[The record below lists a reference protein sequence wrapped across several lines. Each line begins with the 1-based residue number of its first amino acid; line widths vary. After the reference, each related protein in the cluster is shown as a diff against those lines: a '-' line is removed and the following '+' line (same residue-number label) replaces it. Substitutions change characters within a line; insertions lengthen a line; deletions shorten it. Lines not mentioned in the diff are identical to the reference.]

1 MERGAYRAELASKGN
16 APPLHGTLKN
26 LAETEGETGLRR
38 FFDEVCGGNPQTIN
52 RLKAAGQLLSCD
64 LDLERKRQQH
74 FPEFG

>member
-1 MERGAYRAELASKGN
+1 MTRLVR
-16 APPLHGTLKN
+16 
-26 LAETEGETGLRR
+26 LRR
-38 FFDEVCGGNPQTIN
+38 SQPNLLTTNRLSLPIPSARLRLNPRTTNPQTIN